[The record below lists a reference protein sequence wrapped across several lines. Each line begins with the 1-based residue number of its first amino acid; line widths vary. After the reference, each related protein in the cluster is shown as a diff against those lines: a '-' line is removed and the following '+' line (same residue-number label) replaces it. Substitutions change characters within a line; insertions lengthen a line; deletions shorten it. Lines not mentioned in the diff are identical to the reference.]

1 MEVIKDVDAMR
12 AWSRAVRR
20 RGGGGAVALVPTMG
34 YLHDGHLS
42 LVREARRLAGNAGVV
57 VVSIY
62 VNPGQFAPT
71 EDLATYPRDTAGD
84 LSKLETLSI
93 DAVFLPADLYVRDA
107 AASVSTAAALSN
119 SGAASSRDA
128 VGNAEGL
135 PATRSSS
142 SSGGHETWIQVE
154 RLQQGLCGRSRPT
167 FFRGVAT
174 VVAKLFNIVEPDIAV
189 FGRKDYQQWLLIQ
202 RMVRD
207 LNFAVEV
214 VGVPLLREPDG
225 LAMSSRNVHLDPD
238 QRRKALSISTALQ
251 EVSERVQSHE
261 LDAQPLEQLVI
272 SSIQAAGG
280 RVDYVEMV
288 GQESL
293 DRVERITKPCV
304 LAVAAW
310 FGSVR
315 LLDNV
320 ELQPSG
326 REASLS

>member
-1 MEVIKDVDAMR
+1 MEVIRDVDAMR

-20 RGGGGAVALVPTMG
+20 SGGAVALVPTMG

-42 LVREARRLAGNAGVV
+42 LVSEARRLTGPAGAV

-84 LSKLETLSI
+84 LSKLETLSV
-93 DAVFLPADLYVRDA
+93 DAVFLPADLY
-107 AASVSTAAALSN
+107 ASVSKAAAVGTSAVASN
-119 SGAASSRDA
+119 GDSGGD
-128 VGNAEGL
+128 GNAEGL
-135 PATRSSS
+135 AATRNSG

-174 VVAKLFNIVEPDIAV
+174 VVAKLFNIVEPDVAV
-189 FGRKDYQQWLLIQ
+189 FGRKDYQQWRLIQ

-207 LNFAVEV
+207 LNFAIEV

-225 LAMSSRNVHLDPD
+225 LAMSSRNVHLDAD

-251 EVSERVQSHE
+251 EVSKRVRAHDF
-261 LDAQPLEQLVI
+261 DARPLEQLVI

-315 LLDNV
+315 LLDNM